1 MDLSRRSIE
10 TILENQADS
19 GAYVAS
25 PSFAVYR
32 HCWLRDGSFTAHAM
46 DRVGEHESARAF
58 FRWVDRTIRA
68 HAWKVEA
75 VLRKTKQGLPVD
87 EGDWLHTRYT
97 LDGKETQAEWW
108 NFQLDGYGAWLWAL
122 KEHVEASG
130 DVTFLAEVATSVE
143 LTVRYLSA
151 LWNRPNYDC
160 WEENAEY
167 LHPYSLAAIFG
178 GLRSAEGLARQSGM
192 GSLAPGPGLT
202 ERLRAFVLDHGV
214 HEEHVVKSFPPPGQ
228 PHTMADGAAM
238 SVDASLLGLATPYRL
253 LTPDD
258 QLMRKTVARVEED
271 LHFTGG
277 VHRYQADT
285 YYGGGEWVLLT
296 AWLGWYYAELG
307 ETSRATEL
315 LCWVEAQADADGLL
329 PEQVSGHLLAPAYYA
344 QWTGKWGPVA
354 KPLLW
359 SHAMYLIL
367 FSVLGS
373 GGRCTR

>member
-1 MDLSRRSIE
+1 
-10 TILENQADS
+10 
-19 GAYVAS
+19 
-25 PSFAVYR
+25 
-32 HCWLRDGSFTAHAM
+32 
-46 DRVGEHESARAF
+46 
-58 FRWVDRTIRA
+58 
-68 HAWKVEA
+68 
-75 VLRKTKQGLPVD
+75 
-87 EGDWLHTRYT
+87 
-97 LDGKETQAEWW
+97 
-108 NFQLDGYGAWLWAL
+108 
-122 KEHVEASG
+122 
-130 DVTFLAEVATSVE
+130 
-143 LTVRYLSA
+143 
-151 LWNRPNYDC
+151 
-160 WEENAEY
+160 
-167 LHPYSLAAIFG
+167 
-178 GLRSAEGLARQSGM
+178 
-192 GSLAPGPGLT
+192 
-202 ERLRAFVLDHGV
+202 
-214 HEEHVVKSFPPPGQ
+214 
-228 PHTMADGAAM
+228 MADGAAM